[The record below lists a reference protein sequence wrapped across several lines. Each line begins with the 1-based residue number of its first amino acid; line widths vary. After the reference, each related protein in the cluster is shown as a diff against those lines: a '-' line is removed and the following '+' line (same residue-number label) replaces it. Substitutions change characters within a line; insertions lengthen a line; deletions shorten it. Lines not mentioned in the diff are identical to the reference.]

1 MNADFGAPKELAG
14 GLQQRRA
21 LYQPRLPP
29 CLQVT
34 FDSLMPAICLSLS
47 LLFPCPRIDQLLLAR
62 ELILTGIGRCGSGAR
77 HPIWHGPELILE
89 LLGFMEGFL
98 ISVSKAGGNGF

>member
-29 CLQVT
+29 CLQVIVP
-34 FDSLMPAICLSLS
+34 SIRPIPAILSLS
-47 LLFPCPRIDQLLLAR
+47 LSRVSAFPLPTD
-62 ELILTGIGRCGSGAR
+62 
-77 HPIWHGPELILE
+77 
-89 LLGFMEGFL
+89 
-98 ISVSKAGGNGF
+98 

>member
-29 CLQVT
+29 CLQVI
-34 FDSLMPAICLSLS
+34 DRPLRPSPLPISLYVH
-47 LLFPCPRIDQLLLAR
+47 PCPCPFPFLGLVIVVV
-62 ELILTGIGRCGSGAR
+62 TPVRC
-77 HPIWHGPELILE
+77 
-89 LLGFMEGFL
+89 
-98 ISVSKAGGNGF
+98 

>member
-29 CLQVT
+29 CLQVIAPSISVPSRRSV
-34 FDSLMPAICLSLS
+34 FNLCRVS
-47 LLFPCPRIDQLLLAR
+47 LLFPCPRIDQPVLAR
-62 ELILTGIGRCGSGAR
+62 ELIPTDRNR
-77 HPIWHGPELILE
+77 HPINPPCPEFIMI
-89 LLGFMEGFL
+89 FVFL
-98 ISVSKAGGNGF
+98 YGRS